1 MKPSLAVALALLLA
15 GLAAAPA
22 QDKPAEE
29 FKVEPGRT
37 AEEYYNIG
45 NWYAE
50 RDQHFRAIAYYKA
63 AIAKDADLTIALVNM
78 GASYRAVGK
87 PADAVEAYKSA
98 IDAGF
103 EENFVYLNLGN
114 AYIDADELRQAVIAF
129 RTFIALEPYDPDGYA
144 NLGITLYRL
153 GDYAQAAEAFEK
165 LILLEKDN
173 AYFLFQAARCYALLE
188 QHDKTLE
195 KVKAALAI
203 DPNIRYAL
211 LQDED
216 FRKFRR
222 SQQYRTLLQESRPEK

>member
-1 MKPSLAVALALLLA
+1 MKSSFAIALAVLLLGIA
-15 GLAAAPA
+15 VVPA
-22 QDKPAEE
+22 QDKPSDE

-63 AIAKDADLTIALVNM
+63 ATAKNAKLAIAWVNM
-78 GASYRAVGK
+78 GTSYRAVGQ
-87 PADAVEAYKSA
+87 PSDAIDAYKAA

-114 AYIDADELRQAVIAF
+114 AYVDADELRQAVIAF

-153 GDYAQAAEAFEK
+153 ADYAQAAEAFEK
-165 LILLEKDN
+165 LLLLEKDN
-173 AYFLFQAARCYALLE
+173 AYFIFQAARCYALLE
-188 QHDKTLE
+188 QHDKTLD

-222 SQQYRTLLQESRPEK
+222 SQQYRTLLQETRPEK